1 MNEASEEE
9 AEQKPEDSSE
19 ENILDVQQENVN
31 TLEKIEQ
38 LFVKKV
44 AKYKEK
50 EDIFHKNKIEKCL
63 FLKIALIHVQY

>member
-1 MNEASEEE
+1 MLIL
-9 AEQKPEDSSE
+9 QKKED
-19 ENILDVQQENVN
+19 NVS
-31 TLEKIEQ
+31 KIEQ

-63 FLKIALIHVQY
+63 FLKIALIHVQYQVCFLIFVHRKW

>member
-1 MNEASEEE
+1 MLIL
-9 AEQKPEDSSE
+9 QKKED
-19 ENILDVQQENVN
+19 NVS
-31 TLEKIEQ
+31 KIEQ

-63 FLKIALIHVQY
+63 FLKIALIHVQYQVCFLFY

>member
-1 MNEASEEE
+1 MLIL
-9 AEQKPEDSSE
+9 QKKED
-19 ENILDVQQENVN
+19 NIS
-31 TLEKIEQ
+31 KIEQ

-63 FLKIALIHVQY
+63 FLKIALRNVQYLSCFLPGAQEKW

>member
-1 MNEASEEE
+1 MLIL
-9 AEQKPEDSSE
+9 QKKED
-19 ENILDVQQENVN
+19 NVS
-31 TLEKIEQ
+31 KIEQ

-63 FLKIALIHVQY
+63 FLKIALIHVQYQVCFYFLCIENGKYV

>member
-1 MNEASEEE
+1 MLIL
-9 AEQKPEDSSE
+9 QKKED
-19 ENILDVQQENVN
+19 NVS
-31 TLEKIEQ
+31 KIEQ

-63 FLKIALIHVQY
+63 FLKIDLIHLQYQVCFLFFVNRKC

>member
-1 MNEASEEE
+1 MLIL
-9 AEQKPEDSSE
+9 QKKED
-19 ENILDVQQENVN
+19 NVS
-31 TLEKIEQ
+31 KIEQ

-63 FLKIALIHVQY
+63 FLKIALIHVQYQVCF

>member
-1 MNEASEEE
+1 MLIL
-9 AEQKPEDSSE
+9 QKKED
-19 ENILDVQQENVN
+19 NIS
-31 TLEKIEQ
+31 KIEQ

-63 FLKIALIHVQY
+63 FLKNALTHVQYQVCFLFFVYRKW

>member
-1 MNEASEEE
+1 MLIL
-9 AEQKPEDSSE
+9 QKKED
-19 ENILDVQQENVN
+19 NVS
-31 TLEKIEQ
+31 KIEQ

-63 FLKIALIHVQY
+63 FLKIALIHVQYQVCFLFFVNRKW

>member
-1 MNEASEEE
+1 MLIL
-9 AEQKPEDSSE
+9 QKKED
-19 ENILDVQQENVN
+19 NVS
-31 TLEKIEQ
+31 KIEQ

-63 FLKIALIHVQY
+63 FLKNCFNTCTILGVFFIFCASKMVNMSNR

>member
-1 MNEASEEE
+1 MLIL
-9 AEQKPEDSSE
+9 QKKED
-19 ENILDVQQENVN
+19 NVS
-31 TLEKIEQ
+31 KIEQ

-63 FLKIALIHVQY
+63 FLKIALIHVQYQVCFLFFVHRNGKYV

>member
-1 MNEASEEE
+1 MLIL
-9 AEQKPEDSSE
+9 QKKED
-19 ENILDVQQENVN
+19 NVS
-31 TLEKIEQ
+31 KIEQ

-63 FLKIALIHVQY
+63 FLKIALTHVQYQVCFLFFVYRKW

>member
-1 MNEASEEE
+1 MLIL
-9 AEQKPEDSSE
+9 QKKED
-19 ENILDVQQENVN
+19 NIS
-31 TLEKIEQ
+31 KIEQ

-63 FLKIALIHVQY
+63 FLKFALTHVQYQVCFLFFVYRKW

>member
-1 MNEASEEE
+1 M
-9 AEQKPEDSSE
+9 
-19 ENILDVQQENVN
+19 DVQEENVN
-31 TLEKIEQ
+31 TLEKEDNVSKIEQ

>member
-1 MNEASEEE
+1 MNNEEIH
-9 AEQKPEDSSE
+9 KLDMKSKDIVED
-19 ENILDVQQENVN
+19 NIS
-31 TLEKIEQ
+31 KIEQ

-63 FLKIALIHVQY
+63 FLKIALTHVQY

>member
-1 MNEASEEE
+1 MLIL
-9 AEQKPEDSSE
+9 QKKED
-19 ENILDVQQENVN
+19 NVS
-31 TLEKIEQ
+31 KIEQ

-63 FLKIALIHVQY
+63 FFKNCFNTCTILGVFLIFCASKMVNMSNR

>member
-1 MNEASEEE
+1 MLIL
-9 AEQKPEDSSE
+9 QKKED
-19 ENILDVQQENVN
+19 NIS
-31 TLEKIEQ
+31 KIEQ

-63 FLKIALIHVQY
+63 FLKIALIHVQYQMCFLFFVLRKW

>member
-1 MNEASEEE
+1 MLIL
-9 AEQKPEDSSE
+9 QKKED
-19 ENILDVQQENVN
+19 NVS
-31 TLEKIEQ
+31 KIEQ

-63 FLKIALIHVQY
+63 FLKIALIHVQYQVCFVHRKW

>member
-1 MNEASEEE
+1 MLIL
-9 AEQKPEDSSE
+9 QKKED
-19 ENILDVQQENVN
+19 NVS
-31 TLEKIEQ
+31 KIEQ

-63 FLKIALIHVQY
+63 FLKIALIHVQYQVCFLFFVH

>member
-1 MNEASEEE
+1 MLIL
-9 AEQKPEDSSE
+9 QKKED
-19 ENILDVQQENVN
+19 NIS
-31 TLEKIEQ
+31 KIEQ

-63 FLKIALIHVQY
+63 FLKIALTHVQLSLIHI